1 MVLAHKLANT
11 ERASS
16 STGKFE
22 LRRSIA
28 KILFLV
34 ITLAVVAAVLHYG
47 MQSRIPKVPVVAVE
61 RGPVERV
68 LSIVG
73 RVMPKREVSVR
84 AEQPGQ
90 VIELLKDE
98 NEHVTAGEVIARV
111 AAEEEI
117 ATLSASRAEAI
128 AVEAELARANNQLT
142 RTQELVQKG
151 FVSTQ
156 NVDDLLAEVDALK
169 ARLDAARAAERQ
181 VAVRAEKFVIR
192 SPIDGLVLARP
203 VDVGQV
209 VSTETGLFDIGSV
222 ELEVEA
228 EADEYYA
235 DALQLGQ
242 AARINPAGSADI
254 FDAVVS
260 EISPRV
266 DPTTGGRIVR
276 LETAATADSLLP
288 GRTINTTIVVERL
301 DDAVSVPRS
310 AVRLLGGGH
319 QALVVENN
327 RIRVIPIEIFDWPGP
342 RVVVTA
348 GLQGTETVVARATSL
363 AEGDEV
369 NPLNSAQFTAP

>member
-1 MVLAHKLANT
+1 M
-11 ERASS
+11 
-16 STGKFE
+16 
-22 LRRSIA
+22 RRSIA

-34 ITLAVVAAVLHYG
+34 ITGAVAAAVLHYG
-47 MQSRIPKVPVVAVE
+47 MQSRIPQVPVMPVE

-128 AVEAELARANNQLT
+128 AVAAELARANNQLT

-169 ARLDAARAAERQ
+169 ARLEAARAAERQ

-235 DALQLGQ
+235 DALQIGQ
-242 AARINPAGSADI
+242 PARINPAGSVDI

-276 LETAATADSLLP
+276 LETEATADSLLP
-288 GRTINTTIVVERL
+288 GRTINTSIIVEQL

-310 AVRLLGGGH
+310 AVRLLGGSY

-369 NPLNSAQFTAP
+369 TPLDSAQFAVP

>member
-1 MVLAHKLANT
+1 M
-11 ERASS
+11 
-16 STGKFE
+16 
-22 LRRSIA
+22 RRYSL
-28 KILFLV
+28 KILYLV
-34 ITLAVVAAVLHYG
+34 GTVAVVAAVLYYG
-47 MQSRIPKVPVVAVE
+47 IQSRIPKVPVVVVE
-61 RGPVERV
+61 RGPAERV

-73 RVMPKREVSVR
+73 RVMPKQEVSVR

-98 NEHVTAGEVIARV
+98 NQHVTAGEVIARV

-128 AVEAELARANNQLT
+128 ALAAELARANNQLT
-142 RTQELVQKG
+142 RTRELVQKG

-156 NVDDLLAEVDALK
+156 NLDDVLSEVDALK

-242 AARINPAGSADI
+242 SALINPAGSAET
-254 FDAVVS
+254 FNAVVS

-276 LETAATADSLLP
+276 LETEATADSLLP
-288 GRTINTTIVVERL
+288 GRTINTSIIVEQL
-301 DDAVSVPRS
+301 EDAVSVPRS
-310 AVRLLGGGH
+310 AVQLQGGRF
-319 QALVVENN
+319 QALVVEQN
-327 RIRVIPIEIFDWPGP
+327 RIHVVPVEIFDWPGP
-342 RVVVTA
+342 RVIITA
-348 GLQGTETVVARATSL
+348 GLQGKETVVASATSL

-369 NPLNSAQFTAP
+369 HPLDSTPPTAP